1 MLFITLL
8 HALFK
13 LALFDQTALTECMQ
27 GFRSSV
33 SKEGPSPW
41 INSRGGGGGGSNI
54 GNDGLINAPFA
65 ESGTSDKYSVQMS
78 GIILVNAKRCGASL
92 RKRHSFQ
99 SAHTRT

>member
-41 INSRGGGGGGSNI
+41 INSRGGGSNI

-65 ESGTSDKYSVQMS
+65 ERGTSDKYSVQMA
-78 GIILVNAKRCGASL
+78 GIILVNAKHCGASL
-92 RKRHSFQ
+92 RKSHSFQ